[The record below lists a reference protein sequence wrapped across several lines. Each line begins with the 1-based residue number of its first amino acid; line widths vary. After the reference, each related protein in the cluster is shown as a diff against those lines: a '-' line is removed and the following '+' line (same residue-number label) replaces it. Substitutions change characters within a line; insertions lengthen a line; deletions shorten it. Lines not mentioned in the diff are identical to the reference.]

1 MFDSFSYL
9 RKFQAAVPILACV
22 FLIAPAVAQ
31 EQTKFEVPSDQGT
44 FRIEVIW
51 TPNELGRDHTFSLT
65 FIEPET
71 KSELEDI
78 RYDLVV
84 LQGDDQMLRRVDQ
97 VSTEQKVRFDEVGPH
112 TIVIEDIEGLGE
124 DASFTIEVTPE
135 FPLGAIIPVVAGTLI
150 AIFAVRSK
158 SLFSQWEKK

>member
-1 MFDSFSYL
+1 M
-9 RKFQAAVPILACV
+9 RKFLAAVPILAYV

-31 EQTKFEVPSDQGT
+31 EQTKLEVPSDQGT
-44 FRIEVIW
+44 FQIEVIW
-51 TPNELGRDHTFSLT
+51 TPNELGRDHTFSFT

-71 KSELEDI
+71 RSELEDI
-78 RYDLVV
+78 QYDLVV
-84 LQGDDQMLRRVDQ
+84 LQGDDQILRRVDQ

-112 TIVIEDIEGLGE
+112 TLVIEDIEGLGE

-150 AIFAVRSK
+150 TIFAVRSK
-158 SLFSQWEKK
+158 SLFSQWEKR